1 MTKEAEEFTTTDNKP
16 RILVTR
22 NGEIFVK
29 PEDVIKSDKFK
40 EQVKKIA
47 KIRVTRGARS
57 HR

>member
-1 MTKEAEEFTTTDNKP
+1 MVTTDNKP

-47 KIRVTRGARS
+47 KIRVNREGPVAIANG
-57 HR
+57 